1 MIRLLYAWVSNVAAI
16 AVAAAVIEGVD
27 YSGDY
32 WVLVASGLAFALVN
46 LLVKPLV
53 KLLAFPLIIL
63 TVGLALFP
71 INILMLY
78 VTSWIVPGFSIAS
91 LRAGALA
98 TLVVWAV
105 NWILHALFGLG
116 RRRPRLA

>member
-1 MIRLLYAWVSNVAAI
+1 MGRRLLYAWIGNVAAI
-16 AVAAAVIEGVD
+16 AAAAAAIEGLD

-32 WVLVASGLAFALVN
+32 WVLVVSGLVFALVN

-53 KLLAFPLIIL
+53 TLLALPLVIVTL
-63 TVGLALFP
+63 GLALFP

-78 VTSWIVPGFSIAS
+78 ITSWIVPGFSIAS
-91 LRAGALA
+91 LRAGVLA

-105 NWILHALFGLG
+105 NWALHALLGLG
-116 RRRPRLA
+116 R